1 MDYDNNNKK
10 QLKTKKNINK
20 KIINT
25 KNANTK
31 NANTKN
37 AKTNKN
43 KTKYNIFYKA
53 VSFAFNEIA
62 IKNKW
67 PKKHATKA
75 VEEYFNILKKNKK
88 NAKSTLTKMSG
99 GAHPMLD
106 IFINWMRAGASFGI
120 QNAIGTF
127 DTPCNIIISFISIG
141 TWCVV
146 LYNKINNISPEEAKH
161 SLAQP
166 VQYVLFNKM
175 PDAYYMEE
183 QITNI
188 MIDYVE
194 TKVGPQIPLLDVNVS
209 TIIELLRTLFW
220 ESTLYNIF
228 IVKQISCLLAPFIV
242 SCNINCQINRSSRRS
257 SSSKSRS
264 RSSKSKSSK
273 SKSSKSKSRS
283 RSKYFTPPER
293 M

>member
-1 MDYDNNNKK
+1 MDYDNNTKK
-10 QLKTKKNINK
+10 QIKTKKNVNK
-20 KIINT
+20 KIA
-25 KNANTK
+25 NANTK
-31 NANTKN
+31 IANTK
-37 AKTNKN
+37 THKN
-43 KTKYNIFYKA
+43 KKKYNIFYKA

-62 IKNKW
+62 KINKW
-67 PKKHATKA
+67 NKKTATKA
-75 VEEYFNILKKNKK
+75 VEEYFNILKNIKK
-88 NAKSTLTKMSG
+88 KPQTTLSKMSG

-106 IFINWMRAGASFGI
+106 TFINWMRAGASFGI
-120 QNAIGTF
+120 HNAIGTF

-146 LYNKINNISPEEAKH
+146 VYNTINNISPEEAKH

-166 VQYVLFNKM
+166 VQYVLFNKL

-183 QITNI
+183 KITNI

-209 TIIELLRTLFW
+209 TIVELLRTLFW

-228 IVKQISCLLAPFIV
+228 IVKQVSCLLAPFIE
-242 SCNINCQINRSSRRS
+242 SCNIICQINRSR
-257 SSSKSRS
+257 SRS
-264 RSSKSKSSK
+264 RSKSKSSKSSK
-273 SKSSKSKSRS
+273 SKSSKSSK
-283 RSKYFTPPER
+283 SKYFTPPDK

>member
-20 KIINT
+20 KNINT
-25 KNANTK
+25 KNINTK
-31 NANTKN
+31 NINTKK

-75 VEEYFNILKKNKK
+75 VEEYFNILKKNKN

-106 IFINWMRAGASFGI
+106 IFINWMRAGAAFGI

-146 LYNKINNISPEEAKH
+146 LYNKINNIVPEEAKH

-209 TIIELLRTLFW
+209 TIVELLRTLFW

-242 SCNINCQINRSSRRS
+242 SCNVNCQINRISRSSSSR
-257 SSSKSRS
+257 SSKSRS
-264 RSSKSKSSK
+264 RSTKSKSTRSSK
-273 SKSSKSKSRS
+273 SK
-283 RSKYFTPPER
+283 SKYFTPPER

>member
-1 MDYDNNNKK
+1 MDYDNNTKK
-10 QLKTKKNINK
+10 QIKTKKNVNK
-20 KIINT
+20 KIANAKIANA
-25 KNANTK
+25 KIANAKIANTK
-31 NANTKN
+31 IANTK
-37 AKTNKN
+37 THKN
-43 KTKYNIFYKA
+43 KKKYYIFYKA

-62 IKNKW
+62 KINKW
-67 PKKHATKA
+67 NKKTATKA
-75 VEEYFNILKKNKK
+75 VEEYFNIIKNIKNKPQT
-88 NAKSTLTKMSG
+88 TLSKMSG

-106 IFINWMRAGASFGI
+106 TFINWMRAGVSFGLH
-120 QNAIGTF
+120 NAIGTF

-146 LYNKINNISPEEAKH
+146 VYNTINNISPEEAKH

-166 VQYVLFNKM
+166 VQYVLFNKL

-183 QITNI
+183 KITNI

-228 IVKQISCLLAPFIV
+228 IVKQVSCLLAPFIV
-242 SCNINCQINRSSRRS
+242 SCNIICQINRSR
-257 SSSKSRS
+257 SSKSNS
-264 RSSKSKSSK
+264 SKSKSKSKSSK
-273 SKSSKSKSRS
+273 SK
-283 RSKYFTPPER
+283 YFTPPDK